1 MAKTT
6 SKIHSEV
13 KAAISKIRDRERHET
28 ALTPLSRNPLL
39 LNLRGNFQKQ
49 LQPVFSKAGVNI
61 DEVNKVLT
69 QYQSERSRILEKEG
83 AATAKSIA
91 ALQKTMRNGM
101 ENRRKAL
108 DVLGSKPFI
117 VTPIPL
123 MSADS
128 IWATPVGMLIDS
140 RIIPGNNVAKIKFET
155 HDDTGGNYPSV
166 SLYFYFFWKNDTQ
179 YAAVLNASA
188 DLILTGWAGLNAW
201 TSFWGGSHSTMDLTA
216 VMNVFVEGQQI
227 STDSHQRTSIKSLSA
242 YGGSDLFGDTG
253 SDSDNIFGTFNL
265 SCSKILVESDQL
277 ALFEV
282 GMVASYTINNG
293 SVGVSFCDV
302 IQGDL
307 PLFDGSVIC
316 PALNIELLT
325 APGVTSSPVT
335 TTTGSL
341 ARRKKSSGR
350 KRKKRR
356 AAHTSNAR

>member
-1 MAKTT
+1 MAKMT

-108 DVLGSKPFI
+108 DLLGSKPFI

-140 RIIPGNNVAKIKFET
+140 RIIPGNNVAKIKFVT
-155 HDDTGGNYPSV
+155 HDDTGGYPSV

-188 DLILTGWAGLNAW
+188 DLILTGWAGLNAF

-242 YGGSDLFGDTG
+242 SGGSDLFGDTG

-265 SCSKILVESDQL
+265 SCSKILVESDQF

-293 SVGVSFCDV
+293 SVAVHFCDV
-302 IQGDL
+302 IQGNL

-325 APGVTSSPVT
+325 APSVTSSPVT

-350 KRKKRR
+350 KR
-356 AAHTSNAR
+356 

>member
-1 MAKTT
+1 MAKNT

-49 LQPVFSKAGVNI
+49 LQPVFAKAGVNI

-108 DVLGSKPFI
+108 DLLGAKPFI

-155 HDDTGGNYPSV
+155 HDDTGSNNPSV

-227 STDSHQRTSIKSLSA
+227 FDSHERTSIKSLSA

-253 SDSDNIFGTFNL
+253 SDSDNIISTFNL
-265 SCSKILVESDQL
+265 SCSKILVESDQIV
-277 ALFEV
+277 LFEV

-293 SVGVSFCDV
+293 SVALSFCDV
-302 IQGDL
+302 VQGDL

-316 PALNIELLT
+316 PALNIDLLT

-335 TTTGSL
+335 TTTGAL

-350 KRKKRR
+350 KR
-356 AAHTSNAR
+356 